1 MKDKGNQRIE
11 LVGTKRERLNKERER
26 KKKRKEYTEKK
37 ERDKVRK

>member
-11 LVGTKRERLNKERER
+11 LVGTKREILNKERER